1 MKAGISNEAMGMRAA
16 KEFFDGSFVNLGGGM
31 AGTYA
36 YQSVSSSSGKKRVIL
51 HSENGVL
58 GFGRPFT
65 FDEQDK
71 WDEDLT
77 NATSNYVEALPGMS
91 FFDHAQSFDMIRGR
105 HLDFTVIGAY
115 QVSEKG
121 DLANWATPAWM
132 DSNGEVKI
140 GSVGGAMDL
149 AIGAKR
155 VIVVMEHRTKQGEPR
170 ILKECTYPITA
181 ARCVNLVVTDL
192 AVLEITGQGFMLK
205 EIAPGWTVEEVQ
217 ANSEA
222 NLIVSPDLKEIEL

>member
-1 MKAGISNEAMGMRAA
+1 MKMGISNEAMGMRTA
-16 KEFFDGSFVNLGGGM
+16 KEFFNGAYVNLGGGM

-36 YQSVSSSSGKKRVIL
+36 YQSVAHTLGDRSVIL

-65 FDEQDK
+65 IDEQDK
-71 WDEDLT
+71 WDDDLI

-121 DLANWATPAWM
+121 DLANWATPAWINA
-132 DSNGEVKI
+132 NGEIRI

-149 AIGAKR
+149 AVGAKR
-155 VIVVMEHRTKQGEPR
+155 VIVVMEHRTKDGQPR

-181 ARCVNLVVTDL
+181 ARCVNIVITDL
-192 AVLEITGQGFMLK
+192 AVLEITKRGFLLK
-205 EIAPGWTVEEVQ
+205 EIAPDWTVDEIQ
-217 ANSEA
+217 ANTEA
-222 NLIVSPDLKEIEL
+222 KLIISHDLKEIEL

>member
-1 MKAGISNEAMGMRAA
+1 MKAGISNEVMGMRAA
-16 KEFFDGSFVNLGGGM
+16 KEFFEGAYINLGGGM

-36 YQSVSSSSGKKRVIL
+36 YQSAASSLEDHTIIL

-65 FDEQDK
+65 VDEQDK
-71 WDEDLT
+71 WGPDLT

-105 HLDFTVIGAY
+105 HLDFTVLGAY

-132 DSNGEVKI
+132 DASGNVRI

-149 AIGAKR
+149 ALGAKR
-155 VIVVMEHRTKQGEPR
+155 VIVVMEHRTQDGHPR
-170 ILKECTYPITA
+170 ILKECTYPFNSSPV
-181 ARCVNLVVTDL
+181 R
-192 AVLEITGQGFMLK
+192 Q
-205 EIAPGWTVEEVQ
+205 PGCY
-217 ANSEA
+217 
-222 NLIVSPDLKEIEL
+222 

>member
-1 MKAGISNEAMGMRAA
+1 MKSGITNEAMGMRAA
-16 KEFFDGSFVNLGGGM
+16 KEFFDGAYVNLGGGM

-36 YQSVSSSSGKKRVIL
+36 YQSVALSLGGHSVIL

-65 FDEQDK
+65 IDEQDR
-71 WDEDLT
+71 WDPDLT
-77 NATSNYVEALPGMS
+77 NATSNYVEALPGMC

-105 HLDFTVIGAY
+105 HLDFTVLGAY

-132 DSNGEVKI
+132 DSDGNVKI

-149 AIGAKR
+149 AFGAKR
-155 VIVVMEHRTKQGEPR
+155 VVVVMEHRTKEGQSR
-170 ILKECTYPITA
+170 ILKNCTYPLTA
-181 ARCVNLVVTDL
+181 TRCVNVVVTDL
-192 AVLEITGQGFMLK
+192 AVLEVTENRFLLK

-217 ANSEA
+217 AVTEA
-222 NLIVSPDLKEIEL
+222 KLIISPNIKEIEI

>member
-16 KEFFDGSFVNLGGGM
+16 KEFFDGAYVNLGGGM

-36 YQSVSSSSGKKRVIL
+36 YQSVASSLGRHSVIL

-65 FDEQDK
+65 IDEQDR
-71 WDEDLT
+71 WDPDLT
-77 NATSNYVEALPGMS
+77 NATSNYVEALPGMC

-105 HLDFTVIGAY
+105 HLDFTVLGAY

-132 DSNGEVKI
+132 DASGHVKI

-149 AIGAKR
+149 ALGAKK
-155 VIVVMEHRTKQGEPR
+155 VIVVMEHRTKDGQPR
-170 ILKECTYPITA
+170 ILKRCTYPLTA

-192 AVLEITGQGFMLK
+192 AVMEVTERGLLLK
-205 EIAPGWTVEEVQ
+205 EIAPGWTVAEVQ
-217 ANSEA
+217 AITEA
-222 NLIVSPDLKEIEL
+222 KLMISPDLKEIEI